1 MELTEEEEFIRQT
14 AREFAEEEIEP
25 VALEHERA
33 GTYPREL
40 VRAAAEVGLTA
51 PSLPVEYGG
60 SGFGP
65 VAQCIV
71 FEELHHV
78 DPGIAESVTASTFG
92 CEVIAENGSAEQA
105 RKYVEPA
112 ARGEIITA
120 TAMTEPRGGSDFANI
135 ETTATWDGD
144 GYVLNGDK
152 VFITNG
158 SIADVIVVYARTSDV
173 DPPHRGISAFI
184 VDADNPGVEQTKM
197 DGYLGPST
205 VDIGQVFLNDAKV
218 PADAVV
224 GEEDRAFYY
233 AMETMNQSRL
243 DVAASAIGAARG
255 ALDRAIGYVEDRD
268 AFDQK
273 VAEYQSVRHR
283 IADLETRLQAARSL
297 TYEAAREMEDGTL
310 EGGKKP
316 AMAKLFA
323 SELCEDVA
331 SEAIQLHG
339 GYGVFAEYRV
349 ESFFRWTKATQIYDG
364 TSAIMRDVIAD
375 EVFN

>member
-1 MELTEEEEFIRQT
+1 MEFTEEEEFIRQT
-14 AREFAEEEIEP
+14 AREFAREEVEP

-33 GTYPREL
+33 DRYPRDL
-40 VRAAAEVGLTA
+40 VRDAAQVGLTA

-71 FEELHHV
+71 FDELHRA

-92 CEVIAENGSAEQA
+92 CEVIAENGSEEQA
-105 RKYVEPA
+105 TSYVEPA
-112 ARGEIITA
+112 ANGEIITA

-135 ETTATWDGD
+135 ESTATRDGD
-144 GYVLNGDK
+144 SYVLEGDK

-158 SIADVIVVYARTSDV
+158 SVADAIVVYARTSDV
-173 DPPHRGISAFI
+173 DPPHRGISAF
-184 VDADNPGVEQTKM
+184 VVEADDPGVDQTKM

-205 VDIGQVFLNDAKV
+205 VDIGQVFLNDVRV
-218 PADAVV
+218 PAKARI
-224 GEEDRAFYY
+224 GEEDEAFYY

-243 DVAASAIGAARG
+243 EVAASAIGAARG
-255 ALDRAIGYVEDRD
+255 ALDRATAYVDDRD
-268 AFDQK
+268 AFGQK

-283 IADLETRLQAARSL
+283 LADLETKLQAARSL
-297 TYEAAREMEDGTL
+297 TFETARQMEAGPL
-310 EGGKKP
+310 ESGRKP

-323 SELCEDVA
+323 SELCEEVA

-364 TSAIMRDVIAD
+364 TSAIMREVIAD
-375 EVFN
+375 DLFE